1 MSEKDPYKDC
11 KTETERWKVKLLG
24 DYALK
29 KLLKIYDPE
38 RLKKFN
44 PLLSHY
50 SEDKRRIPTVRRS
63 LEDEHLIFPS
73 YNTNDSITFMPDAIE
88 KILPGFSKEPEFDT
102 KGYIVKREY
111 SSLPPDIIPLKNRG
125 DLYREIDSYDF
136 NAYEIIHIY
145 LNQKDYDFRIF
156 KTTYIHK
163 NKKSFYGYG
172 TTEYFSLKVFPLKL
186 IQEADKNILDANIN
200 DYIKNNAGE
209 ILTETFETPFNCI
222 GNDKPFLSQKEV
234 TERLYEVRDKI
245 RHLQYVEKELATLE
259 TKFIEKGNK
268 ECTKTILEKGYEYV
282 IERSPLWITDEDNDN
297 KELAMMILKGVPLLT
312 ENTVHR

>member
-11 KTETERWKVKLLG
+11 KTKTERWKVELLG

-29 KLLKIYDPE
+29 KLLEIYDPE
-38 RLKKFN
+38 RINKFN
-44 PLLSHY
+44 PLLSNY
-50 SEDKRRIPTVRRS
+50 SGDKRRIPTVRRS

-73 YNTNDSITFMPDAIE
+73 YNTNDSITFIPDAIE

-125 DLYREIDSYDF
+125 DLYRKINNF
-136 NAYEIIHIY
+136 NAYEAIHIY

-156 KTTYIHK
+156 KTTYIHQS
-163 NKKSFYGYG
+163 KKSFSGHS

-200 DYIKNNAGE
+200 DYIKNHAGE

-234 TERLYEVRDKI
+234 TERLNEVRDKI
-245 RHLQYVEKELATLE
+245 RHLQYVEKELTTLE

-282 IERSPLWITDEDNDN
+282 RERSPLWITDENNN

-312 ENTVHR
+312 ENTIHR